1 MGGLRE
7 IVRVATQGNA
17 AFPWWVTTYDLKC
30 SRDGFTWFSIKD
42 HVTGNTDPNTVVE
55 YTLTRPVKCRA
66 VRFYP
71 KTWNNFPAMRV
82 DVITR
87 RPPESRPSSVL

>member
-1 MGGLRE
+1 MDGKRE
-7 IVRVATQGNA
+7 IIRVATQGSADSNNQ
-17 AFPWWVTTYDLKC
+17 WVTTYDLKC

-71 KTWNNFPAMRV
+71 KTWLGFPGMRV
-82 DVITR
+82 DVIYKNCD
-87 RPPESRPSSVL
+87 